1 MNPNCPTTRHFATK
15 VLALAAIVCGA
26 IVVTDSVG
34 AATSTEV
41 DVMAWLDDVSP
52 AIAVDHS
59 TDCMAGATDAVAYR
73 NDRIVV
79 RTNASNNSVTT
90 VVNNTLHGL
99 YGNGIDYAGPIERI
113 TFPTPPGGPAIV
125 PVLSVPLHP
134 RGGGLQHNILGL
146 ARNLRNDSAKIA
158 SPDYAQTSDGPY
170 THYFPFGYPEKTT
183 SLTPPRA
190 NLTSGGL
197 KIGSGVQVMVTDTGL
212 FALDPINLPTT
223 TKLSNADNDLV
234 RIAGRIEQAGGGSSL
249 SQLLSQIEE
258 RLAPSPGA
266 ASKLWTVVA
275 DTLGNTLPAAMSWRF
290 DLPLAESSLLF
301 FEAARVPAFR
311 PPLPSGISA
320 VRFVSDF
327 GQALPS
333 SLDALRAS
341 VGLGGAALLPS

>member
-1 MNPNCPTTRHFATK
+1 MRRGIARLLREIAASESSGAFAVRRLEEGSRYFAGRDADGCAALLINSAGRGRVPLRLAGIEARFAVQCRIAEPGVPETSDTLTVILCVSRDPSIEAYFAGILDSLITLLGPAPTTEQINDTVDQLVELFQK
-15 VLALAAIVCGA
+15 LAQPARRSLTGLAGELCVILLASDASAAIDAWRIDPDERFDFIAGSLRLDVKSSA
-26 IVVTDSVG
+26 NRRRSH
-34 AATSTEV
+34 EV
-41 DVMAWLDDVSP
+41 SFEQANP
-52 AIAVDHS
+52 
-59 TDCMAGATDAVAYR
+59 
-73 NDRIVV
+73 
-79 RTNASNNSVTT
+79 
-90 VVNNTLHGL
+90 
-99 YGNGIDYAGPIERI
+99 
-113 TFPTPPGGPAIV
+113 PPG
-125 PVLSVPLHP
+125 
-134 RGGGLQHNILGL
+134 
-146 ARNLRNDSAKIA
+146 
-158 SPDYAQTSDGPY
+158 T
-170 THYFPFGYPEKTT
+170 
-183 SLTPPRA
+183 
-190 NLTSGGL
+190 
-197 KIGSGVQVMVTDTGL
+197 TGL
-212 FALDPINLPTT
+212 FASIW
-223 TKLSNADNDLV
+223 
-234 RIAGRIEQAGGGSSL
+234 IEQAGGGSSL